1 MIDPKSSRQ
10 ATSSTWAILAL
21 GSFICWAFLSLMA
34 KYFTSHGMPTLVFLT
49 YIFAIATL
57 CIVVEMWRRGI
68 DFALISRRSS
78 PFILIGIAS
87 SGFNFFNFYAISLAP
102 NVGYVNATNAAS
114 IGAVTVVSTWLF
126 KRIDQAQTD
135 RRTRGHC
142 RPPHALHLEVVN
154 P

>member
-1 MIDPKSSRQ
+1 
-10 ATSSTWAILAL
+10 
-21 GSFICWAFLSLMA
+21 MA
-34 KYFTSHGMPTLVFLT
+34 KYFTSRMPTLVFLT

-114 IGAVTVVSTWLF
+114 IGAVTVVSSWLF
-126 KRIDQAQTD
+126 KDELT
-135 RRTRGHC
+135 RRKLIGV
-142 RPPHALHLEVVN
+142 LGVIVGLLMLFIWK
-154 P
+154 